1 MRRDIVGNIS
11 QQLPIWRRRSIVRE
25 LRSHLLEAQQDLESE
40 GWGPEDAAHETVRR
54 FGNPDE
60 VVDGFERVYRPA
72 RVKRLALAV
81 SLAVTLLAGAWGGG
95 TFASATSA
103 HRAPSS
109 TPKTSIAHHTSS
121 QPHTCNHAK

>member
-1 MRRDIVGNIS
+1 MRRDIVGNLGH
-11 QQLPIWRRRSIVRE
+11 QLPMLRRRSIVRE

-40 GWGPEDAAHETVRR
+40 GWAPEDAARESVRR

-72 RVKRLALAV
+72 RAKRLALAV
-81 SLAVTLLAGAWGGG
+81 GLAVTLLAGAWGGG

-109 TPKTSIAHHTSS
+109 SPKTSVARHTSS
-121 QPHTCNHAK
+121 QSHSCHHTK